1 VPVLFL
7 ACGSLPALLALG
19 SAVLSAQAEPG
30 PASAPPAQ
38 AVNAAIERGVEHLLL
53 AQNRDGSWGL
63 DLYERGLAWHD
74 LRDGATALAL
84 YTLLK
89 CGLAPGHPSIERG
102 TAFLLLSEPVHTYA
116 TGIQLHAL
124 GALGVDR
131 HRKRMQELVK
141 LLVDL
146 KRPGGW
152 DYPGLNRPDLSNTQV
167 AALGFRA
174 AAQAGLSVPKGI
186 WNALVEATLRYQERP
201 SEIPGTTNLPREQR
215 FMAGFAYEPGGAA
228 SASMTTA
235 GLTVLGI
242 AAEVEGRVPHAL
254 DVKVAEARVLALNW
268 LAQNFSVEGNPHGE
282 EAWHYYYLY
291 GLERVGAFA
300 GLTHLGPH
308 DWYAEGATR
317 LLKEQ
322 RADGG
327 WRMDGRTSWPPQPM
341 PIANTCFGLLFLR
354 KATFSP
360 TVARERPSFRA
371 MEEPDSDVW
380 FRVDA
385 KDEWTMWLTGFAP
398 ALLERH
404 PPGPEAQKQGAPHG
418 LTLEAVEWW
427 LDGEPVAR
435 VEAAV
440 GSSGGGAVDLRF
452 AARVPGRGSGEHE
465 LEARV
470 TARTVDGTPLA
481 LVSKPVRFR
490 QELAR
495 EDWMLDYVD
504 DAETNVLRGQKL
516 ALSAS
521 SEESGFHRPAEAFD
535 GLQGSAWWARED
547 DPEPWLVLES
557 ARGVKVKELLLSPAA
572 ASELLRAQCVAFET
586 VELRINDAKDV
597 LRVTMEADP
606 ARKTTVKFE
615 RPTLVRKLELRV
627 VGAEREPGKYVGFAE
642 IEARG

>member
-1 VPVLFL
+1 MRTLVR
-7 ACGSLPALLALG
+7 GSLPALLVSAPAL
-19 SAVLSAQAEPG
+19 LFAQAERG
-30 PASAPPAQ
+30 AASAPPAQ
-38 AVNAAIERGVEHLLL
+38 AVNAAIERGVEHLLK

-84 YTLLK
+84 YTLMK
-89 CGLAPGHPSIERG
+89 CGLPPDHPSLERG
-102 TAFLLLSEPVHTYA
+102 AAFLTLSMPRHTYA

-124 GALGVDR
+124 GALGVDK
-131 HRKRMQELVK
+131 HRRRMQELVK
-141 LLVDL
+141 LLAEL
-146 KRPGGW
+146 ESPGGW

-174 AAQAGLSVPKGI
+174 AAQAGLGVPKGI
-186 WNALVEATLRYQERP
+186 WASLVEATLRYQERP
-201 SEIPGTTNLPREQR
+201 VEIPGTELLPREQR
-215 FMAGFAYEPGGAA
+215 FMAGFAYEPGGQA

-242 AAEVEGRVPHAL
+242 AGEEKGRVPHGL
-254 DVKVAEARVLALNW
+254 EVKMSEARTLALNW

-282 EAWHYYYLY
+282 GAWHYYYLY

-308 DWYAEGATR
+308 DWYAEGATQ

-380 FRVDA
+380 IRVDA
-385 KDEWTMWLTGFAP
+385 KDDWTMWLTGFSP
-398 ALLERH
+398 AVLERH
-404 PPGPEAQKQGAPHG
+404 PPAKEARQGGARAGP
-418 LTLEAVEWW
+418 TIEAVEWW
-427 LDGEPVAR
+427 LDGERVAR
-435 VEAAV
+435 VEAVQDGTTDA
-440 GSSGGGAVDLRF
+440 RF
-452 AARVPGRGSGEHE
+452 AARVPGRGTGEHE

-470 TARTVDGTPLA
+470 QARDAAGKA
-481 LVSKPVRFR
+481 LELRSKPVRFR
-490 QELAR
+490 QETAR
-495 EDWMLDYVD
+495 EAWMLDYPD
-504 DAETNVLRGQKL
+504 DAETNAFRGL
-516 ALSAS
+516 ELVLSAS

-535 GLQGSAWWARED
+535 GLQGSSWWARED
-547 DPEPWLVLES
+547 DPEPWIKLES

-572 ASELLRAQCVAFET
+572 ASELLQGQCVAFET
-586 VELRINDAKDV
+586 VEVRINDGKDV

-606 ARKTTVKFE
+606 ARKTVVKLE
-615 RPTLVRKLELRV
+615 RTTLVRRLELRV
-627 VGAEREPGKYVGFAE
+627 IGAPREPGKFVGFAE